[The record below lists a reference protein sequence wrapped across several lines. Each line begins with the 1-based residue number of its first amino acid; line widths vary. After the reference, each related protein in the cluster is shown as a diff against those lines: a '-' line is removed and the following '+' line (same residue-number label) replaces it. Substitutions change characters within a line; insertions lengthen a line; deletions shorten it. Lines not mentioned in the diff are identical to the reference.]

1 MDGAIT
7 LLLVVAAICLVVLAW
22 AGRKRFPLR
31 IGAGNFFR
39 RKTQV
44 AIVVA
49 GLLIGTAI
57 ITSSYVIQSTFDYTV
72 KAAVFRALG
81 AVDEVVFVPSP
92 EGGRLPFSAQVY
104 DNLTRHLADMPDV
117 AGLAPRYQLPG
128 AVVDTTSE
136 LFEPTATV
144 IGFDS
149 GRDLGDFVRA
159 DGSAWNGAGLGATEA
174 IINAKLATAVEAKVG
189 EGLVVSMGTPRGNA
203 QMSLSVKEIVRDEG
217 RGAWNDNENLFVPLA
232 TIQAALGDAGQIN
245 TITVANVGGVTQ
257 GYLRSDAVVREMAPF
272 LPQSP
277 TFTISKAK
285 ADSIDGATRNIDQ
298 LSQVFVLLGF
308 FTVIAGVLLIINIFV
323 MLAEERKGEMGV
335 ARALGMRRTNLVQS
349 FVSEGLLYA
358 LLSSVV
364 GTFTGL
370 LVAGVI
376 LWGFSQVFG
385 ASAFGGTGFI
395 LTWTDSDLIN
405 GFAIGFLITMAT
417 IVIASWRVSK
427 LNIVRAIRDIP
438 EPVPHRSTRRQVAA
452 GAAIAVLG
460 APRIRRRPSPAEPV
474 APGSRARRP
483 RVRSRRPDDA
493 GAPGARRLH
502 RRGRVHRRMGAES
515 MEVLQHRERG
525 HHALHRRGPHARARR
540 SADRPVQQRLN
551 PRGRN
556 PTRAW
561 PHVAARRSDRDRV
574 SDEQEVPHRGDP
586 REHRPRHVHDR
597 HDVGHPSRSQLLD
610 HDDEPAR
617 ERRLRIARGIGRPDP
632 ELGRGLR
639 LLQCHVHQRHR
650 EPRDRPGS
658 GSNREQREP
667 LRDPAQQLVDRRAG
681 QLDATVPAPSS

>member
-1 MDGAIT
+1 MDGALT
-7 LLLVVAAICLVVLAW
+7 LLLGVGAICLVVLAW
-22 AGRKRFPLR
+22 ARRKRLPLR

-272 LPQSP
+272 LPQSA
-277 TFTISKAK
+277 TFTISKAQ

-298 LSQVFVLLGF
+298 LRPVFALLRSV
-308 FTVIAGVLLIINIFV
+308 TVIAGVLLIINIFV

-358 LLSSVV
+358 LLSSV
-364 GTFTGL
+364 
-370 LVAGVI
+370 
-376 LWGFSQVFG
+376 
-385 ASAFGGTGFI
+385 
-395 LTWTDSDLIN
+395 
-405 GFAIGFLITMAT
+405 
-417 IVIASWRVSK
+417 
-427 LNIVRAIRDIP
+427 
-438 EPVPHRSTRRQVAA
+438 
-452 GAAIAVLG
+452 
-460 APRIRRRPSPAEPV
+460 
-474 APGSRARRP
+474 
-483 RVRSRRPDDA
+483 
-493 GAPGARRLH
+493 
-502 RRGRVHRRMGAES
+502 
-515 MEVLQHRERG
+515 
-525 HHALHRRGPHARARR
+525 
-540 SADRPVQQRLN
+540 
-551 PRGRN
+551 
-556 PTRAW
+556 
-561 PHVAARRSDRDRV
+561 
-574 SDEQEVPHRGDP
+574 
-586 REHRPRHVHDR
+586 
-597 HDVGHPSRSQLLD
+597 
-610 HDDEPAR
+610 
-617 ERRLRIARGIGRPDP
+617 
-632 ELGRGLR
+632 
-639 LLQCHVHQRHR
+639 
-650 EPRDRPGS
+650 
-658 GSNREQREP
+658 
-667 LRDPAQQLVDRRAG
+667 
-681 QLDATVPAPSS
+681 